1 MRIVLESVALQAPVI
16 PKKFL
21 RTSGNFSDHENELK
35 VVNWS
40 QPTHKGVIFF
50 QSVDAIVGSDQPVI
64 YPEHLTKKL
73 DYGFEVVAVIGKAGE
88 SVTREAAR
96 PSISRASLGVAI
108 SRFSSPMMR
117 TMRSTSSTLVA
128 SRPRS

>member
-1 MRIVLESVALQAPVI
+1 MRIALKSVSLQAPII

-21 RTSGNFSDHENELK
+21 RTSGNFSVHENELK

-40 QPTHKGVIFF
+40 HPMRRGVVLF
-50 QSVDAIVGSDQPVI
+50 QSVDAIVGPDQPVI

-73 DYGFEVVAVIGKAGE
+73 DYELEAVAVIGNAGE
-88 SVTREAAR
+88 SVTREAVR
-96 PSISRASLGVAI
+96 PRISRASLGVAI